1 MIGMKLARPKWFD
14 ATALCIGSMMPDL
27 MYSFSDYV
35 HIDTH
40 LMPAAFVCGIPLT
53 VATALIIRYVIAP
66 VRPAMLPDL
75 GSFRLR
81 SYAVLSRRR
90 PPAITTLLCSTLGD
104 GAVGTVVAPLPQG
117 PIDILV
123 GGDRGFCVWR
133 AVGLAGRKDGTN

>member
-1 MIGMKLARPKWFD
+1 MLRRETARLPLTWFAHQVPMIGMKLARPKWFD

-27 MYSFSDYV
+27 
-35 HIDTH
+35 
-40 LMPAAFVCGIPLT
+40 
-53 VATALIIRYVIAP
+53 
-66 VRPAMLPDL
+66 

-90 PPAITTLLCSTLGD
+90 PPVITTLLCPTPGD
-104 GAVGTVVAPLPQG
+104 GSVGTVVAPLPQG